1 MGMLG
6 PLMRKTVALS
16 AIVLL
21 LVACG
26 DAYDPELARVLKA
39 NTEAVGGAEAIENV
53 HSLQIDLQV
62 EELTFSVN
70 GSYLAT
76 RDGRVRIDIF
86 ADRERVFTEAYDG
99 TAGWQ
104 LLKGRSIAEDMS
116 PEGEQAVIHGIH
128 GNIFGLHELEGLGYE
143 LALAGKETV
152 DDTDYWMVDSE
163 SSTGFLKRYY
173 MNAETFLIERT
184 REESALHPD
193 IDSETNHFETL
204 HFDYQE
210 LSGRMFSF
218 STKKIDMESGEVVQA
233 TEVVRLVVN
242 PKIDPTIFDRP
253 TH

>member
-1 MGMLG
+1 
-6 PLMRKTVALS
+6 MRKSLAFLVP
-16 AIVLL
+16 VLL

-26 DAYDPELARVLKA
+26 DAYDPELARVLKSH
-39 NTEAVGGAEAIENV
+39 TEAVGGAQAIENI

-70 GSYLAT
+70 GSYSTT

-86 ADRERVFTEAYDG
+86 ADRKRVFTEAYDG

-104 LLKGRSIAEDMS
+104 LLKGQSIAEDMS
-116 PEGEQAVIHGIH
+116 PDGEQAVIHGIH
-128 GNIFGLHELEGLGYE
+128 GHIFGLHELEGLGYE
-143 LALAGKETV
+143 LDLAGKKTLDGIE
-152 DDTDYWMVDSE
+152 YWVVNSE

-173 MNAETFLIERT
+173 INAETFLVERT

-193 IDSETNHFETL
+193 VDPEIKRFETL
-204 HFDYQE
+204 HSDYLD

-218 STKKIDMESGEVVQA
+218 STRKIDMDSGEVVQSA
-233 TEVVRLVVN
+233 EVVRLVVN

>member
-6 PLMRKTVALS
+6 PLMRKSVALS
-16 AIVLL
+16 VIVLL

-26 DAYDPELARVLKA
+26 DAYDPELARVLKSH
-39 NTEAVGGAEAIENV
+39 TEAVGGAEAIENV
-53 HSLQIDLQV
+53 HSLQIDLQI

-143 LALAGKETV
+143 FDLEGKEMI
-152 DDTDYWMVDSE
+152 DDTEYWVVDSE
-163 SSTGFLKRYY
+163 SSTGFHKRYY
-173 MNAETFLIERT
+173 INAETFLIERT

-193 IDSETNHFETL
+193 VDPEIKRFETL
-204 HFDYQE
+204 HSDYLE
-210 LSGRMFSF
+210 ISDRMFSF
-218 STKKIDMESGEVVQA
+218 STKKINMDSGEVVQS